1 MKCLVYLNW
10 PETCFRAG
18 ADDLAFLKSLLPRR
32 AEVVAVRS
40 DRAFL
45 RELPNATHVITWHFK
60 GEWCAKAPKLK
71 VVATPGA
78 GRELVSQA
86 APTGVRVHFGHFH
99 GAMMSESV
107 AAFVLAWARGLF
119 AVRDYAGCG
128 GVQKTKVPNWP
139 RVELSDRCFTV
150 AGTRAA
156 VVGYGSVG
164 RAIGE
169 KLAALGVSV
178 TGYRHANI
186 ADLDAELPKLDW
198 LVLALPGDTGTD
210 NFLDRKRLAKLPR
223 RAVVVNVGR
232 GNAIDEAALLDA
244 LRRGRL
250 AGAYLDVFRGE
261 PGLSQEK
268 GRRKKEEGKSEE
280 GKSVETPVPDASAVP
295 HAASILGT
303 DPAGI
308 LGTGSAGILGTGP
321 AELPGILGTGPMGLP
336 QNLIRTPHSSAFSG
350 DYMKRC
356 FQELKDDGCL

>member
-1 MKCLVYLNW
+1 MTKNLFLVYLNW
-10 PETCFRAG
+10 PETCFCAKP
-18 ADDLAFLKSLLPRR
+18 ADLAFLKTLLPRN
-32 AEVVAVRS
+32 AEVVSVRS

-45 RELPNATHVITWHFK
+45 RALPNATHVITWHFRE
-60 GEWCAKAPKLK
+60 EWYAKAPKLK

-107 AAFVLAWARGLF
+107 VAFVLAWARGFF

-128 GVQKTKVPNWP
+128 GTTPTKLPNWP

-169 KLAALGVSV
+169 KLTALGISV
-178 TGYRHANI
+178 TGYRRANV
-186 ADLDAELPKLDW
+186 ADLDAALPNLDW

-210 NFLDRKRLAKLPR
+210 NFLGRKRLAKLPR

-250 AGAYLDVFRGE
+250 AGAYLDVFKGE
-261 PGLSQEK
+261 PCLQQAAA
-268 GRRKKEEGKSEE
+268 
-280 GKSVETPVPDASAVP
+280 PVPLAAPVP
-295 HAASILGT
+295 HVASILGT
-303 DPAGI
+303 DP
-308 LGTGSAGILGTGP
+308 TK
-321 AELPGILGTGPMGLP
+321 LP
-336 QNLIRTPHSSAFSG
+336 QNLVRTPHSSAFSG

>member
-10 PETCFRAG
+10 PEACFRAD
-18 ADDLAFLKSLLPRR
+18 AADLAFLKTLLPRH
-32 AEVVAVRS
+32 AEAVSVRS

-45 RELPNATHVITWHFK
+45 RELPDATHVITWHFRE
-60 GEWCAKAPKLK
+60 GWYAKSPKLK

-86 APTGVRVHFGHFH
+86 APKGVRVHFGHFH
-99 GAMMSESV
+99 GAMMSETV
-107 AAFVLAWARGLF
+107 VAFVLGWARGLF

-128 GVQKTKVPNWP
+128 GTRKTKIPNWP

-150 AGTRAA
+150 AGTHAA

-169 KLAALGVSV
+169 RLAALGVSV
-178 TGYRHANI
+178 TGYRRANV
-186 ADLDAELPKLDW
+186 ADLDAELPNLDW

-210 NFLDRKRLAKLPR
+210 GFLGRKRLSKLPR

-232 GNAIDEAALLDA
+232 GNAIDEAALLMA

-250 AGAYLDVFRGE
+250 AGAYLDVFKGE
-261 PGLSQEK
+261 PCLQ
-268 GRRKKEEGKSEE
+268 RA
-280 GKSVETPVPDASAVP
+280 VPHVPHASAVP
-295 HAASILGT
+295 HAASILAAS
-303 DPAGI
+303 PAD
-308 LGTGSAGILGTGP
+308 
-321 AELPGILGTGPMGLP
+321 LPP
-336 QNLIRTPHSSAFSG
+336 NLVRTPHSSAFSG

>member
-10 PETCFRAG
+10 PETCFRAD
-18 ADDLAFLKSLLPRR
+18 AADLAFLKTLLPRR

-60 GEWCAKAPKLK
+60 AAWYAQAPKLK

-86 APTGVRVHFGHFH
+86 APKGVRVHFGHFH

-119 AVRDYAGCG
+119 AVRDYVGCG

-178 TGYRHANI
+178 TGYRHANV

-210 NFLDRKRLAKLPR
+210 DFLSRKRLAKLPR

-244 LRRGRL
+244 LHRGRL
-250 AGAYLDVFRGE
+250 AGAYLDVFKNE
-261 PGLSQEK
+261 PCLQPFAS
-268 GRRKKEEGKSEE
+268 
-280 GKSVETPVPDASAVP
+280 PVSPASAVP
-295 HAASILGT
+295 HAAAT
-303 DPAGI
+303 I
-308 LGTGSAGILGTGP
+308 LGTGPMNGERGMGNGERNTASILGTGP
-321 AELPGILGTGPMGLP
+321 ADLPK
-336 QNLIRTPHSSAFSG
+336 NLIRTPHSSAFSG

>member
-1 MKCLVYLNW
+1 MRNDVCLVWLEW
-10 PETCFRAG
+10 PEKCFRAD
-18 ADDLAFLKSLLPRR
+18 AEALRFLKTLIPAGRR
-32 AEVVAVRS
+32 IVRA
-40 DRAFL
+40 RNEAAFL

-60 GEWCAKAPKLK
+60 EEWYAKAPKLK

-119 AVRDYAGCG
+119 AVRDYVGCG

-169 KLAALGVSV
+169 KLTALGVSV
-178 TGYRHANI
+178 TGYRHANV
-186 ADLDAELPKLDW
+186 ADLDAELPNLDW

-210 NFLDRKRLAKLPR
+210 DFLSRKRLAKLPR

-232 GNAIDEAALLDA
+232 GNAIDEAALLAA

-250 AGAYLDVFRGE
+250 AGAYLDVFKGE
-261 PGLSQEK
+261 PGLLHGE
-268 GRRKKEEGKSEE
+268 GRRKKEEGKSVEV
-280 GKSVETPVPDASAVP
+280 SVPRASDVP
-295 HAASILGT
+295 HAAVSIL
-303 DPAGI
+303 AAS
-308 LGTGSAGILGTGP
+308 SAD
-321 AELPGILGTGPMGLP
+321 LPK
-336 QNLIRTPHSSAFSG
+336 NLIRTPHSSAFSG